1 MTLDENVLEIALDNE
16 LEQIAGV
23 AAKVDAFCEAHDL
36 APDIAYAVNLSIDEI
51 LTNSI
56 SYGYEDDESH
66 RIEVVVRREPDSLVV
81 VVTDDSIPF
90 DVSAGSQAD
99 VDSGLEDREIGGLG
113 IFLVHQMMDEVEY
126 ERVDGRN
133 VVTLTKRTAD
143 AG

>member
-1 MTLDENVLEIALDNE
+1 MYHMYTFKSELNIA
-16 LEQIAGV
+16 IV
-23 AAKVDAFCEAHDL
+23 F
-36 APDIAYAVNLSIDEI
+36 

-66 RIEVVVRREPDSLVV
+66 RIEVVVRRESDSLVI

-90 DVSAGSQAD
+90 DVAAGGAQAD
-99 VDSGLEDREIGGLG
+99 IDSGLEDREIGGLG